1 MANGNLKLAGNV
13 CAVLGLSLKPPGPV
27 VESGGEPKDSRKQ
40 TLAAAGNVDQ
50 GGSGWKLEPS
60 VCKDSCLSSRQCPL
74 GLCVVTTMR
83 PATGRGEACTVW
95 QGADLSP
102 VDFYPKHLPIWSSFF
117 P

>member
-1 MANGNLKLAGNV
+1 MANGNLKLAGIV

-27 VESGGEPKDSRKQ
+27 VESGGEPKGYRKWESQ
-40 TLAAAGNVDQ
+40 EHVGQ
-50 GGSGWKLEPS
+50 GDSGWKLEPS
-60 VCKDSCLSSRQCPL
+60 VCEDSCLSSRQCPL
-74 GLCVVTTMR
+74 GLCAMTPMQ